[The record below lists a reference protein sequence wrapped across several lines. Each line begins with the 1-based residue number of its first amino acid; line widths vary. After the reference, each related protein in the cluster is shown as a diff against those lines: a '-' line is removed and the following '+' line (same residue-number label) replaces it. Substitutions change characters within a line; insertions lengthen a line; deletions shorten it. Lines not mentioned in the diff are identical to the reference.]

1 MAGGGGYGEQF
12 TSLVARDGRG
22 AGADAEAG
30 RRWAACSSMARQI
43 KHARGLSWARVV
55 GRAAA
60 SALCGQLLALSAR
73 RPNAI
78 APTPMTTLGRAGLAG
93 AVMLA
98 RSSARASARCSR
110 RAGQGKEKGR
120 GWRHGATTVHKDST
134 PRGLT
139 CGGRGGRGRGYDDI
153 GGGSGRG

>member
-98 RSSARASARCSR
+98 RSSASARCSR
-110 RAGQGKEKGR
+110 RAGQGRAGQGR
-120 GWRHGATTVHKDST
+120 AGEGEGERMAARRDDGAQRLDAPWLDLWWSWWSWSW
-134 PRGLT
+134 L
-139 CGGRGGRGRGYDDI
+139 
-153 GGGSGRG
+153 